1 VKILKIKEI
10 KNCSY
15 LLVQEEVV
23 SLVNISNVSKI
34 HNQEDLDSYK
44 KKVKAK
50 MEKNLKSLI

>member
-1 VKILKIKEI
+1 VRILKIKEI

>member
-1 VKILKIKEI
+1 VRILKIKEI

-44 KKVKAK
+44 KKVKEK